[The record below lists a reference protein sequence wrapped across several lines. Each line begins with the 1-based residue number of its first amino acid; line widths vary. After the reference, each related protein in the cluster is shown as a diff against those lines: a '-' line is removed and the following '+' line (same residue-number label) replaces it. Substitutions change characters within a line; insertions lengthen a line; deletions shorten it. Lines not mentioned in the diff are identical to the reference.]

1 MIKYDIEKYEIIYA
15 EAIKDPNN
23 RETREAAST
32 IDIKNTFVIPTNI
45 NSVFI
50 ESTEKTL
57 SLFDDYE
64 QTLYKNFM
72 KSIVDP

>member
-1 MIKYDIEKYEIIYA
+1 LTINYIDQQKYEVSINA
-15 EAIKDPNN
+15 PSN

-57 SLFDDYE
+57 SLFDDYI
-64 QTLYKNFM
+64 QTLYRDFM
-72 KSIVDP
+72 ESIVDP